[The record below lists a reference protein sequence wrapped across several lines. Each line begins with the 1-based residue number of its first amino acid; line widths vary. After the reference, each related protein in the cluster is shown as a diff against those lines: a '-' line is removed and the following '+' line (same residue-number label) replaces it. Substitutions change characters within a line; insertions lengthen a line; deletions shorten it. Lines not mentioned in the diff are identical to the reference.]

1 MAMFNCPTCYKTI
14 GELPKSGTLLV
25 LCADCHFK
33 YEVLRGRLIERT
45 SVRVGG
51 PNNDPIR
58 RYVFRLDVPNR
69 DAASVKFA
77 RQGPEEVLQARPG
90 DDVVIVHTMR
100 GSRRE
105 EVLAAHNLTTGES
118 FAINAPGRRS
128 KTTADT
134 WGVAVGIL
142 LGGGMLLI
150 VPLFPAALFGLF
162 AAIGTSYVL
171 AQRLRPVH
179 DVQPDEQVFLER
191 KQSWLSEKLR
201 LQEARARIDGD
212 IADRQRARQ
221 CLVDLQHKMLEVGL
235 DAYKPRLHSIDV
247 ALAVLDKQTALD
259 LSLRDGYD
267 RSIKMIEIEQDA
279 SAAEDIFPDD
289 LTPIVLEK
297 LDELKALE
305 EQQAELA
312 RELETNVE
320 IEQLLRTGRS
330 DAV

>member
-1 MAMFNCPTCYKTI
+1 MAMFNCPRCYKTI
-14 GELPKSGTLLV
+14 GELPKSGTLV
-25 LCADCHFK
+25 ALCADCHFK

-45 SVRVGG
+45 STRLGG
-51 PNNDPIR
+51 PSNDPNR
-58 RYVFRLDVPNR
+58 HYRFRVDAPNR
-69 DAASVKFA
+69 EAGSVEFE
-77 RQGPEEVLQARPG
+77 RRGTEEVLQARPG

-100 GSRRE
+100 GRRRE
-105 EVLAAHNLTTGES
+105 EALAVHNLTTGDS
-118 FAINAPGRRS
+118 LAINAPGRRS
-128 KTTADT
+128 RATAEA
-134 WGVAVGIL
+134 WGVAVGVL
-142 LGGGMLLI
+142 LGGGMLI
-150 VPLFPAALFGLF
+150 VVPLFPAALFGLF
-162 AAIGTSYVL
+162 AAIGTAFVL
-171 AQRLRPVH
+171 GQRLRPVH
-179 DVQPDEQVFLER
+179 DVQPGEQVFLER
-191 KQSWLSEKLR
+191 KQNWLSEKLR

-259 LSLRDGYD
+259 LALRDGYD

-279 SAAEDIFPDD
+279 SAAEEIFPDD
-289 LTPIVLEK
+289 LTPLVLEK

-312 RELETNVE
+312 RELEANVE